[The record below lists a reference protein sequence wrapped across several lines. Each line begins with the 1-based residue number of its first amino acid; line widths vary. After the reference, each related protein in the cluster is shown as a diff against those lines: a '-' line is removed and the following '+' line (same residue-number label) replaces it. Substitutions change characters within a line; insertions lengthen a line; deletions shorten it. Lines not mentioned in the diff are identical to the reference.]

1 MVPSLDAILAPR
13 AIAVIGA
20 SRAPDTIGHQIVAN
34 LIRYG
39 YAGTVFPVN
48 PRASSVRSIRAWPS
62 VMDIPDPIDLAIVAV
77 PKALVVSV
85 AEACGAKG
93 VRGLVVISAGF
104 REVGGE
110 GAERERRLVET
121 CRRHGMRLVGPNC
134 LGVLNADPAVS
145 MNATFAPS
153 MPPFGRVGF
162 VSQSGAMGLSVL
174 DYAQEYGIGIAQF
187 VSVGNKADV
196 SGNDLLQC
204 WEDDPRIGVILMYVE
219 NFGNPRRFLEIAARV
234 TRKKP
239 IIVVKSG
246 RSKVG
251 ARAASSHTGAL
262 AASDVAIDALLAQA
276 GVLRAG
282 SVEELFDLAMAF
294 GGQPLPASRRVAVI
308 TNSGGPGILAT
319 DALEAQGMSVAD
331 LDPDTIERLRPL
343 LPEDA
348 SLRNPLDLMA
358 SATPGGYRA
367 ALETLL
373 ADAGI
378 DAVIAI
384 FVPPLGIRQ
393 EDIAEAI
400 VAAVSHQ
407 GRKPVLAVLMGRQG
421 LPQGK
426 AELHAVGVPAYIFPE
441 SAARALAAMCRHREW
456 QERPA
461 AVPEVL
467 VADIQAA
474 RGMLSRALGEGRTR
488 LDEVEARDLLA
499 ACGIETPAAVQART
513 EDEAVRAAD
522 RMGYPVVMKIMAPAI
537 VHKSDVGGVRTGIG
551 NAPEARDGWRAILAG
566 ARNAN
571 PDVRITGVMIQP
583 MVSGGRELIAGM
595 TRDPS
600 VGALLMFGLG
610 GTLVEVLGDVVFR
623 LAPITRRDAADMVRG
638 IRGFRLLEGVRG
650 APAASLSALEDVLL
664 RLSRLVSECPEIA
677 EMDVNPVLAF
687 ADRAVAVDAR
697 VMLRPPHP
705 PE

>member
-1 MVPSLDAILAPR
+1 
-13 AIAVIGA
+13 
-20 SRAPDTIGHQIVAN
+20 
-34 LIRYG
+34 
-39 YAGTVFPVN
+39 
-48 PRASSVRSIRAWPS
+48 
-62 VMDIPDPIDLAIVAV
+62 
-77 PKALVVSV
+77 
-85 AEACGAKG
+85 
-93 VRGLVVISAGF
+93 
-104 REVGGE
+104 
-110 GAERERRLVET
+110 
-121 CRRHGMRLVGPNC
+121 MRLVGPNC

-174 DYAQEYGIGIAQF
+174 DYAREYGIGIAQF

-219 NFGNPRRFLEIAARV
+219 NFGNPRRFLEIASRV

-262 AASDVAIDALLAQA
+262 AASDVAIDALLAQS

-294 GGQPLPASRRVAVI
+294 GGQPLPVTRRVAVV
-308 TNSGGPGILAT
+308 TNSGGPGILAA
-319 DALEAQGMSVAD
+319 DALEAQGMSVAE
-331 LDPDTIERLRPL
+331 LDARTVERLRPI

-358 SATPGGYRA
+358 SASPRGYRA
-367 ALETLL
+367 ALEALL
-373 ADAGI
+373 SDPGI
-378 DAVIAI
+378 DAIMSI

-400 VAAVSHQ
+400 VAAKSGENH
-407 GRKPVLAVLMGRQG
+407 KPLLAVLMGRQG

-441 SAARALAAMCRHREW
+441 SAARALGAMCRYREW
-456 QERPA
+456 RERPLP
-461 AVPEVL
+461 VPEPLEVD
-467 VADIQAA
+467 APAA
-474 RGMLSRALGEGRTR
+474 QGILARARAAGRAR
-488 LDEVEARDLLA
+488 LDEIEARDLLA
-499 ACGIETPAAVQART
+499 AYGILTPEAVLATT
-513 EDEAVRAAD
+513 EDEAIHSAD
-522 RMGYPVVMKIMAPAI
+522 RMGYPVVMKVMAPAI
-537 VHKSDVGGVRTGIG
+537 LHKSDVGGVRVGIG
-551 NAPEARDGWRAILAG
+551 NAPEARDAWREIMAG
-566 ARNAN
+566 ARRAR
-571 PDVRITGVMIQP
+571 PEAVITGIMIQP
-583 MVSGGRELIAGM
+583 MVAEGREMIVGM

-623 LAPITRRDAADMVRG
+623 LAPINRLDAAEMVRG
-638 IRGFRLLEGVRG
+638 IRSIRLLQGVRG
-650 APAASLSALEDVLL
+650 APPASLTALEDVLL
-664 RLSRLVSECPEIA
+664 RVSRLVTDFPEIA
-677 EMDVNPVLAF
+677 ELDINPVLAF

-697 VMLRPPHP
+697 VMLHATAG
-705 PE
+705 